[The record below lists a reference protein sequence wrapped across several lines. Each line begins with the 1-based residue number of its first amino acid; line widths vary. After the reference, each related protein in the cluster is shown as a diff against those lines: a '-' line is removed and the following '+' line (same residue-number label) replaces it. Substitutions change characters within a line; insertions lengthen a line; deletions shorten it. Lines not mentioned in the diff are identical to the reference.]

1 MATGLEAEEAE
12 EPKEAEAEEAKES
25 GSPSPVGPLIPKAPP
40 KHELQHRWC
49 LWLHQQGEKA
59 HQGSQAWNESQR
71 SVHSFKTAEDFWC
84 MYHYSYPPSRMEH
97 VDYSLFK
104 EGITPAWEDAAL
116 KNGGRWVMKL
126 DKVRAQTLDD
136 LWLSVSLALI
146 GEAFLPH
153 GGEVVC
159 GAVVSLRN
167 RVSKIAL
174 WLSTA
179 KDEKKVMA
187 LGRYYRSVL
196 AGTPGCQ
203 DYINRELTF
212 EDFKKQGMTFVL
224 NKSNSGGAEQAAA
237 VGLFQ

>member
-1 MATGLEAEEAE
+1 MATGVE
-12 EPKEAEAEEAKES
+12 EEAKEPEAPEA
-25 GSPSPVGPLIPKAPP
+25 GQDPQVAQPGQPLEPP
-40 KHELQHRWC
+40 KHVLQHKWC

-59 HQGSQAWNESQR
+59 HQGTQAWNESQR
-71 SVHSFKTAEDFWC
+71 TVHSFNTAEDYWC
-84 MYHYSYPPSRMEH
+84 MYHHSYPPSRMEH
-97 VDYSLFK
+97 VDFSLFK
-104 EGITPAWEDAAL
+104 DGITPAWEDPAL

-187 LGRYYRSVL
+187 LGRYYRQVL

-212 EDFKKQGMTFVL
+212 EDFKKGGMTFVL
-224 NKSNSGGAEQAAA
+224 NKSNSGNEQTAG
-237 VGLFQ
+237 VFQ

>member
-1 MATGLEAEEAE
+1 MATGLET
-12 EPKEAEAEEAKES
+12 EAKEPEQEQD
-25 GSPSPVGPLIPKAPP
+25 GQPGPPPGPLEPL

-59 HQGSQAWNESQR
+59 HQGTQAWNESQR

-84 MYHYSYPPSRMEH
+84 MYHHAYPPSKMEH

-104 EGITPAWEDAAL
+104 QGITPAWEDAAL

-126 DKVRAQTLDD
+126 EKVRAQTLDD
-136 LWLSVSLALI
+136 LWLSVELALI

-153 GGEVVC
+153 GGEVVA
-159 GAVVSLRN
+159 GAVVSIRN

-179 KDEKKVMA
+179 KDEKK
-187 LGRYYRSVL
+187 
-196 AGTPGCQ
+196 AG
-203 DYINRELTF
+203 
-212 EDFKKQGMTFVL
+212 
-224 NKSNSGGAEQAAA
+224 GGG
-237 VGLFQ
+237 GLS